1 MKKSRTILGVLL
13 LLSLLVVPAAPS
25 MAQTVL
31 NYDSCIQVQ
40 NLSGTDATVV
50 LEFYAQGNTTP
61 VAQPSDSVPGNG
73 SKVFCPLSAVS
84 DGFNGSVVILSDQP
98 VVAIANVT
106 GGAWNAHNA
115 SYTGFSEGA
124 SSVNLPLLHYDNWGW
139 YSWFNVQN
147 VGTAAANVDIYYTD
161 GTESLDNVIQP
172 NLAVTFDQADETHG
186 MPIFAA
192 RVESDQPVVVTVMEV
207 GPRMLLG
214 YNGFTTA
221 HPNPVMPLVQ
231 ANNWGYTNG
240 IQIQNTDATARTVT
254 VTYTPSVAGTLCHET
269 KQVAGGAS
277 ETFGLFAWDAS
288 DANADND
295 CVNGETFIGSG
306 RVTDAGTQPLV
317 AIVNQHNFGNNKGAS
332 YGAFNPDQAT
342 SKVVMPLIADHN
354 WGYFTGF
361 SVQNVGTAEA
371 NVTCTFFNS
380 THTVSGTL
388 LPGAALS
395 DTQWG
400 VLGDDTTAYVGS
412 AICTAAEPDAQLIGV
427 VNYLRSSGTA
437 DTFLVYE
444 AFNAVP

>member
-1 MKKSRTILGVLL
+1 MKKSILGVLL
-13 LLSLLVVPAAPS
+13 LLSLLMVPAAPS

-40 NLSGTDATVV
+40 NLSSTDATVV
-50 LEFYAQGNTTP
+50 LQFYAQGNSVP
-61 VAQPSDSVPGNG
+61 VAEPADLVPGDG

-84 DGFNGSVVILSDQP
+84 DGFNGSAVILSDQP

-124 SSVNLPLLHYDNWGW
+124 LAVNLPLLHYNNWGW

-161 GTESLDNVIQP
+161 GTESLGNVIQP

-186 MPIFAA
+186 PAIFAA

-221 HPNPVMPLVQ
+221 HPNPVMPFVA
-231 ANNWGYTNG
+231 ANNWGYTIG
-240 IQIQNTDATARTVT
+240 IQIQNTGTASRDVT
-254 VTYTPSVAGTLCHET
+254 VTYTPSVAGTACSET
-269 KQVAGGAS
+269 KTIAGGAS
-277 ETFGLFAWDAS
+277 ETFGLYAWEAS
-288 DANADND
+288 DADADNN

-306 RVTDAGTQPLV
+306 QVTDSGSEPLV
-317 AIVNQHNFGNNKGAS
+317 SIVNQHNFSLNKGAS

-342 SKVVMPLIADHN
+342 SKVVMPLITDHN

-361 SVQNVGTAEA
+361 NVQNVGTAAATVE
-371 NVTCTFFNS
+371 CTFYNS
-380 THTVSGTL
+380 TRTVSGTL
-388 LPGAALS
+388 QPGEALT
-395 DTQWG
+395 DTQFN

-412 AICTAAEPDAQLIGV
+412 AVCSAAELDAKLIGV
-427 VNYLRSSGTA
+427 VNYLRSSGTD

-444 AFNAVP
+444 AFNAQP